1 MEVGEA
7 PVGMTVHVGVNV
19 WASTTETVLS
29 MLLTRYAN
37 RPSADHAANCG
48 LLPTGMILS
57 TLSVFVSITAASL
70 AVKHATMS
78 HGRVG
83 WMAMLCGLAGVGIVR
98 RTLLVA
104 GSMTETT
111 LESWSAV

>member
-1 MEVGEA
+1 MEVGDG
-7 PVGMTVHVGVNV
+7 PVGMAVPVEVSV
-19 WASTTETVLS
+19 PASTTETLLS
-29 MLLTRYAN
+29 MLLTMYAN

-48 LLPTGMILS
+48 FLPTGMILI
-57 TLSVFVSITAASL
+57 TLSVFVSITAALL

-78 HGRVG
+78 SGRVG

-111 LESWSAV
+111 LESWLAV